1 MTGMILAGVSP
12 LEAVQLQMVV
22 MFMLLA
28 ATSVSVLLAVELGT
42 ARLFNKNAQL
52 VASAPQSKPWTRRA
66 VPRGEKHER

>member
-52 VASAPQSKPWTRRA
+52 VWVRSSEQA
-66 VPRGEKHER
+66 VDPPSRPRGAKHER